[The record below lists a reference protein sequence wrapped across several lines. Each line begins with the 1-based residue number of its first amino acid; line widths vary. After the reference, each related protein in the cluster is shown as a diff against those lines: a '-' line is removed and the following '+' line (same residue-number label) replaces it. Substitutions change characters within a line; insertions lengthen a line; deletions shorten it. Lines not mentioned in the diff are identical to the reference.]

1 MSCNAFYLHELTWHS
16 PTPDTSSED
25 NGTFPV
31 APLHDQLANDN
42 SSVILP
48 VAPLHDQLANDN
60 SSVIL
65 DSLLGVAAV
74 AALAL
79 LCVAIAVVR
88 IRRKRAPLKDRMNKP
103 PNSRENHYIGLS
115 AFDRVD
121 DSINVYPVIQD
132 SPADGHPTQSRGEA
146 CRAHSDAGGTDCV
159 IDDEYA
165 SHWYED
171 ADGDVDACCAR
182 TDDKPCEPG
191 KEEYD
196 YAYDVP
202 ARTNTSDATD
212 QKSDHYESFETD
224 SPYDYAY
231 GGVTVPVDRPA
242 TRKVRLPDSMDGY
255 LTPVPVC
262 LSPHPEHCDT
272 DASSLPSEC
281 IYCDDDGSVA
291 EPEASVYENNIAV
304 IKASDR
310 TPHEDHSKRHDTVS
324 DGGYL
329 TTNGEE
335 VIGTDSVYE
344 NSQPSC
350 EHCNN
355 DRAADC
361 RSQKEQQANV
371 YMLPVPRPR
380 HIQLDGTTANEAES
394 DDYVPCDFGSADESI
409 YSNTSPGTDVTRTQD
424 DTDVTRT
431 QDDTDVTRTQDVTD
445 VTRTQDSADVTW
457 TQDDTDV
464 TRTQNNTDVTL
475 THDNADDTE
484 KDGSCSTLSKTEEN
498 CLDDSDYNSGDVN
511 RDSANYEN
519 WDSPTHD
526 EIVYENCQV

>member
-1 MSCNAFYLHELTWHS
+1 M
-16 PTPDTSSED
+16 
-25 NGTFPV
+25 
-31 APLHDQLANDN
+31 
-42 SSVILP
+42 
-48 VAPLHDQLANDN
+48 APLHDQLANDN

-74 AALAL
+74 AALVL

-88 IRRKRAPLKDRMNKP
+88 IRRKRAPLKDRLNTP
-103 PNSRENHYIGLS
+103 SNSTENHYIGLC

-121 DSINVYPVIQD
+121 GSVNVHPGIQD
-132 SPADGHPTQSRGEA
+132 SSADGHPTQSRGDA
-146 CRAHSDAGGTDCV
+146 CRAHSHGNGNECV
-159 IDDEYA
+159 IIHDEYA

-171 ADGDVDACCAR
+171 ADGDGDACCVR

-231 GGVTVPVDRPA
+231 GGVTVPVDRPS

-262 LSPHPEHCDT
+262 LSPRPEHCDT
-272 DASSLPSEC
+272 NASSVPSEC
-281 IYCDDDGSVA
+281 IDCDDDGSIA

-304 IKASDR
+304 IKASHR

-324 DGGYL
+324 DGVYL
-329 TTNGEE
+329 TSNGEE
-335 VIGTDSVYE
+335 ITGTDSVYE

-350 EHCNN
+350 EHCN
-355 DRAADC
+355 DDSAADC
-361 RSQKEQQANV
+361 RNENERQDNM

-380 HIQLDGTTANEAES
+380 HIDAGGATTNEAES

-424 DTDVTRT
+424 V
-431 QDDTDVTRTQDVTD
+431 
-445 VTRTQDSADVTW
+445 ADVTQ
-457 TQDDTDV
+457 TQDITDF
-464 TRTQNNTDVTL
+464 T
-475 THDNADDTE
+475 DDTE
-484 KDGSCSTLSKTEEN
+484 KDGSCSTLSKTEDN

-519 WDSPTHD
+519 WDSPAHD

>member
-1 MSCNAFYLHELTWHS
+1 MADHS
-16 PTPDTSSED
+16 SPD

-31 APLHDQLANDN
+31 APLHGQLANNN
-42 SSVILP
+42 SSVILG
-48 VAPLHDQLANDN
+48 
-60 SSVIL
+60 
-65 DSLLGVAAV
+65 SLLGVAAV
-74 AALAL
+74 AALVL
-79 LCVAIAVVR
+79 VCVAIAVVR
-88 IRRKRAPLKDRMNKP
+88 IRRKRAPLNDRMNKP
-103 PNSRENHYIGLS
+103 PNSTENHYIGLS

-121 DSINVYPVIQD
+121 DSVNVRLQD
-132 SPADGHPTQSRGEA
+132 SSADGHPTQSRGEA
-146 CRAHSDAGGTDCV
+146 CRAHSDAGGNDCII

-171 ADGDVDACCAR
+171 GDGDACCAR

-191 KEEYD
+191 KAEYD

-262 LSPHPEHCDT
+262 LSPHPEQCDT
-272 DASSLPSEC
+272 DASSVPSEY
-281 IYCDDDGSVA
+281 INCDDDGSIA
-291 EPEASVYENNIAV
+291 EPEASVYENNVAV
-304 IKASDR
+304 IKASHR
-310 TPHEDHSKRHDTVS
+310 TPHEDHSQRLETVS
-324 DGGYL
+324 DGVYL
-329 TTNGEE
+329 TTNVEY
-335 VIGTDSVYE
+335 ITGTDSVYE

-350 EHCNN
+350 EHCN
-355 DRAADC
+355 DDKAADC
-361 RSQKEQQANV
+361 RNQKEQQDNV

-409 YSNTSPGTDVTRTQD
+409 YSNTSPGTDVTRPQD

-431 QDDTDVTRTQDVTD
+431 QDN
-445 VTRTQDSADVTW
+445 S
-457 TQDDTDV
+457 
-464 TRTQNNTDVTL
+464 
-475 THDNADDTE
+475 DDTE
-484 KDGSCSTLSKTEEN
+484 NDGSCSTLSNTEEN